1 MLHGPVVR
9 RRKLGEEL
17 RSLRHT
23 SGMTSREV
31 ARLLGWHQSK
41 VSRIET
47 GASGVTPADVSRL
60 LDVYAVRDPQ
70 LRSLLEVLAGSAGG
84 GGSGWWHAYRG
95 LIPPQYRDFIS
106 LESQAST
113 VRTLETSVVPGL
125 LQTAGYAR
133 AVTRASLDGLPDGRL
148 DSLVEVRLT
157 RQRVLRAS
165 PPLRFTAVLDEAVL
179 HREVGGPEVMRDQ
192 VEHLTQV
199 AQLPHVHLQLL
210 PFSVGG
216 YVGLTGPFV
225 IFSFP
230 NISDLDV
237 VVLDHLTSSLYLER
251 REDLEAYSSAFR
263 TLQSHALSP
272 ERSLD
277 LITEIGRSFR
287 RS

>member
-1 MLHGPVVR
+1 MLHGPAVR

-23 SGMTSREV
+23 AGLTSREA

-41 VSRIET
+41 VSRVET
-47 GASGVTPADVSRL
+47 GASGVTPSDVARL
-60 LDVYAVRDPQ
+60 LDAYAVRDPR

-84 GGSGWWHAYRG
+84 GGSEWWHAYRG

-133 AVTRASLDGLPDGRL
+133 AVTRASLGGLPEEHL

-157 RQRVLRAS
+157 RQRVLRTS

-192 VEHLTQV
+192 VQHLMQMS
-199 AQLPHVHLQLL
+199 QLPHVCLQLL
-210 PFSVGG
+210 PFSAGA
-216 YVGLTGPFV
+216 YIGLTGPFV

-237 VVLDHLTSSLYLER
+237 VVLDHLTSSLYLEQK
-251 REDLEAYSSAFR
+251 EDLDAYSSAFR
-263 TLQSHALSP
+263 TLQAHALSP

-277 LITEIGRSFR
+277 LISEIGRS
-287 RS
+287 